1 MCRLSVGGIK
11 GETWAD
17 IELNFMPSPGFIWK
31 GPGLTTQ
38 ETGKFNRTQFSNKP
52 FESPPQWLGVESW

>member
-31 GPGLTTQ
+31 GPGLIGHNSQ
-38 ETGKFNRTQFSNKP
+38 LN
-52 FESPPQWLGVESW
+52 L